1 MSEKTWVYWVG
12 LIIVAFAVVGIIGGL
27 TGLIAPIPRFPHLRP
42 RAAVDLILVVHRVAA
57 MKLVG
62 AIVFLVA
69 GVYMMIK
76 GKS

>member
-1 MSEKTWVYWVG
+1 VSEKTWVYWVG

-27 TGLIAPIPRFPHLRP
+27 TGLIAPIPRFPHLRSWAP
-42 RAAVDLILVVHRVAA
+42 PVDLMLIRVAA

-62 AIVFLVA
+62 ATVFLVV
-69 GVYMMIK
+69 GVYMMIR

>member
-27 TGLIAPIPRFPHLRP
+27 TDLIAPIPRFPHLRP
-42 RAAVDLILVVHRVAA
+42 GTAVDIILIRVAA